1 MSQYDD
7 SDGKLLDTETDG
19 STVSTFSARFLC
31 HPCACFVRGTP
42 PAVRPLAR
50 VHLSILLATAPD
62 AHCRAD
68 EQYLA
73 WQSFQLPQPQC
84 RGPACRC
91 YFRSR
96 VSCLVTHWQ
105 ERQPAHGQLQL
116 NEIAAHGGC
125 VPAGGRHPGRFTA
138 RGRCRETRARWFL
151 ISSPLQSHH
160 GAPSCGVESKLD

>member
-1 MSQYDD
+1 MANCSTPRPMARR
-7 SDGKLLDTETDG
+7 SLLFPHAFFVTPVHALSVGHPRLCARLPACTSLSCLLQLQTHTAG
-19 STVSTFSARFLC
+19 QTSSIWRGNHFS
-31 HPCACFVRGTP
+31 
-42 PAVRPLAR
+42 
-50 VHLSILLATAPD
+50 
-62 AHCRAD
+62 CRN
-68 EQYLA
+68 
-73 WQSFQLPQPQC
+73 